1 MTPEA
6 ATLHGK
12 ARRRLLEADAA
23 WRPTPPE
30 LIARH
35 LPYPC
40 RWPCELGP
48 AEAFSDEPGP
58 ADYFDLW
65 PDHDPACMGAAS
77 EAVARRIALS
87 CAGWPHRPTGQEFY
101 DALRAE
107 RPTSRQRAIVG
118 MWAVEASRLDMLDQR
133 RRSTHRASDTGDVP
147 RDAGSVRT
155 RRVPALRSR
164 RIGRGREQID
174 DLATGRIPG
183 PIVVSSI

>member
-1 MTPEA
+1 MTPA
-6 ATLHGK
+6 ATALHEQ

-48 AEAFSDEPGP
+48 PEAFSDEPGP

-65 PDHDPACMGAAS
+65 PDHDPACMGAESA
-77 EAVARRIALS
+77 AVARRIASS

-107 RPTSRQRAIVG
+107 RPTARQRAIVG
-118 MWAVEASRLDMLDQR
+118 MWAVEASRLDMLDAHGERVYSWR
-133 RRSTHRASDTGDVP
+133 RLVAALHRCGPFATFATFRWLNRRALVP
-147 RDAGSVRT
+147 EYDGVR
-155 RRVPALRSR
+155 LWS
-164 RIGRGREQID
+164 G
-174 DLATGRIPG
+174 
-183 PIVVSSI
+183 